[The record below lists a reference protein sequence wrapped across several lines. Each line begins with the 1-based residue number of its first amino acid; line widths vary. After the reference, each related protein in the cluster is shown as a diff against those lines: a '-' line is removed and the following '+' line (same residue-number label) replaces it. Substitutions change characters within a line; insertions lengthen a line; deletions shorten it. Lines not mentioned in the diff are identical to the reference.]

1 MVRIR
6 PVGILRRK
14 DDGALLIEIC
24 TEDIVV
30 LRDDETYR
38 LKIFRTAVYP
48 EIQILLESG
57 KQDEIS
63 EDKKRRC
70 NDAGYSQEKLCGQ
83 SHQLIT
89 SIL

>member
-83 SHQLIT
+83 SR
-89 SIL
+89 

>member
-1 MVRIR
+1 MIGISS
-6 PVGILRRK
+6 VGILRRK
-14 DDGALLIEIC
+14 DYGALLIEIC

-30 LRDDETYR
+30 LRDYETAC
-38 LKIFRTAVYP
+38 LEILQAVIYP